1 MGTPTQPEEAR
12 IIDAAQKSA
21 VPAMSMREAA
31 KRAGMS
37 DGRWRQIVKGYQ
49 GTGTGRIPVVAPD
62 DTLARMALV
71 VGVTDSQ
78 LEDAGRPGAADVLRR
93 LLADSEQ
100 PDVELADVPIDR
112 LLGEIRRRVTGV
124 RHAAQPATPADPP
137 AEAPRTPG
145 TQNQKTRAGDKPA
158 TLNTDNQAGNVAPLR
173 PRRRGRDFDADPIIA
188 ARKAAD
194 DRGPDDEDEGT
205 RRRREQDE
213 YGEEPQDHPNE

>member
-71 VGVTDSQ
+71 V
-78 LEDAGRPGAADVLRR
+78 
-93 LLADSEQ
+93 
-100 PDVELADVPIDR
+100 DR
-112 LLGEIRRRVTGV
+112 ET
-124 RHAAQPATPADPP
+124 
-137 AEAPRTPG
+137 
-145 TQNQKTRAGDKPA
+145 
-158 TLNTDNQAGNVAPLR
+158 
-173 PRRRGRDFDADPIIA
+173 
-188 ARKAAD
+188 
-194 DRGPDDEDEGT
+194 
-205 RRRREQDE
+205 
-213 YGEEPQDHPNE
+213 